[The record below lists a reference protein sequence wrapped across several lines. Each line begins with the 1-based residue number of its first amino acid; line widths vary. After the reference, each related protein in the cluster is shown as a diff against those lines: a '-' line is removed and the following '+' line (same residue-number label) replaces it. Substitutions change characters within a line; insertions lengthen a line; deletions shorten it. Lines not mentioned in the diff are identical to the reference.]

1 MIFKTL
7 KANYMKEHKITV
19 QIFVDILKIIALIV
33 TLFPYRY
40 HKNSTLLI
48 VFKDNSNILSC
59 RKKIKPYPFHDKYF
73 LYSLSTHITY
83 INPYKH
89 TLIRY

>member
-33 TLFPYRY
+33 TLFPYQY

-59 RKKIKPYPFHDKYF
+59 RKN
-73 LYSLSTHITY
+73 
-83 INPYKH
+83 INPALSKINISYILSLPIPH
-89 TLIRY
+89 ILTPTNTQ